1 MSFQNLWPLFFLI
14 LIPVVIFL
22 YFLKQNAKEQQ
33 FSSNLLWSEI
43 YKNIEAKKPF
53 EKLKNNILMYL
64 QILIILI
71 FTFAMMAP
79 IIKNAGKAGDN
90 IILLIDNSASM
101 EFMYDDKQTRL
112 DECKNEAL
120 SYVDALED
128 NDTVTL
134 ICCSDDTEII
144 YQGMDKQTIKRR
156 IKDISV
162 KNSAG
167 TLDNSSTFVN
177 SLIAGMEN
185 VTVVCYTDTDF
196 DSSALISS
204 NEAAGVVVYS
214 MYSEGENCA
223 VDYVNYSIDENI
235 VKTLCSVTNYGS
247 ENVSCDVS
255 LYVDGQI
262 FDVKDVEIEAGKTV
276 NVYFDDLEIESGDM
290 PFLTAELS
298 VSDALTADNNASV
311 QVADTSDK
319 NILLVT
325 DGNVFLEK
333 ALALDES
340 YQIYKT
346 SDTDT
351 ILQSEYEFDL
361 YVFDAVEITG
371 EFLTELFEASP
382 DSSFMFWN
390 YEEIPLPENAL
401 TSSGSL
407 SGTVLSFKEN
417 DITEYISDFTFGISS
432 VYTYALPDWGNALIV
447 SSSDESTE
455 NGAIAAFYG
464 EYEGKNISIIGFDI
478 HDTDFALQTEFPI
491 FMSQLEE
498 SLLESETELAEL
510 DNFPT
515 AGESDVTPV
524 TEENVKNTGSRILS
538 GGRNIRNLLLGIV
551 LILLAFE
558 WIVYIRQV
566 HSSKKL
572 QYLIVRAFVM
582 LFIILA
588 MAGITFS
595 VKGKNTETI
604 FVVDV
609 SDSMGSNTEE
619 VITYINDQLA
629 DMPNNNKYA
638 VVVFGEDATCWQFMT
653 EDKSLSTLTANV
665 VTSSTN
671 IEKAVQMAANLFD
684 DDAYK
689 RMVLISDGSE
699 NEGDMYLSVKTLT
712 GNDIELYAISMD
724 SAFGT
729 TAEVY
734 IDDLEVP
741 SVIHEGDNF
750 NVTVTIESNVETE
763 AVLTLYE
770 GRTVKERQDIQIN
783 KGTNKFVFTDTGE
796 SGTIASYK
804 AVIEPAS
811 DTEYVNNTYVTY
823 AEIDA
828 VPKILLIEGTSG
840 ESEEFQKVLDAANID
855 YDVVSP
861 KGAPT
866 KVSGL
871 TEYKAVITLDVYYD
885 DLKSGFADALDTY
898 IKDYAGGYI
907 CIGGE
912 NSYALGGYKDTVL
925 EDVLPVYMDL
935 QGEKEIP
942 KLSMTMVID
951 QSGSMTSPAT
961 DGSQVTGLTL
971 AKQAAMAAVDELRT
985 TDDVGVLA
993 FDDTYNWVVALSEAS
1008 DLDGI
1013 KESIETI
1020 GYGGGTSIY
1029 PALEEAYEKTLK
1041 SDAVLKHI
1049 ILLTDGQD
1057 EYKDYEDLIAA
1068 INDAGITLSTVAVGS
1083 DADTQTL
1090 KYLAESCGGRY
1101 YYTDVNNS
1109 IPRIFAQE
1117 VYLSTNTY
1125 LINEEFYPVLT
1136 SNNRMTEGVF
1146 DDGIPALYGYVA
1158 TTAKET
1164 ADVILE
1170 SEAGDPILS
1179 TWQYGLGKTV
1189 AWCSDGTNEWTAEF
1203 ALWEDYPYFWSNIIN
1218 YVITDTSTGEDV
1230 IEITDD
1236 DNMTNISLETDE
1248 YDTDTT
1254 VTAVITNDEGESFE
1268 VELNAVKPG
1277 TFETDVD
1284 LSEVGVYSISIRKSS
1299 GDEVVSSYNT
1309 AVASQYSKEY
1319 KFYDSEDSLE
1329 SLVSQANGEMLTLD
1343 DSIWTHTQKNVTVKK
1358 SLTMLFLILALI
1370 LLMLDIIVRRLAL
1383 NPAAGITSVLTKAG
1397 HLISKPFIKRRQKKS
1412 AEKQMKTET
1421 SEPAEKELDIEEA
1434 ENTEHKKQ
1442 EKKSKTRENKKS
1454 DTDTTNTLDMETL
1467 LKKKH
1472 DRE

>member
-1 MSFQNLWPLFFLI
+1 MLFQNLWPLFFLI
-14 LIPVVIFL
+14 LIPVIIFL
-22 YFLKQNAKEQQ
+22 YFLKQNAKEQE

-71 FTFAMMAP
+71 FIASMMAP
-79 IIKNAGKAGDN
+79 VIKNAGKSGEN

-101 EFMYDDKQTRL
+101 EYMYDDKQTRL
-112 DECKNEAL
+112 EEAKDEAL
-120 SYVDALED
+120 SFIDSLED

-134 ICCSDDTEII
+134 ITCSDDAELI
-144 YQGMDKQTIKRR
+144 YQGTDKATVKAR
-156 IKDISV
+156 IKDV
-162 KNSAG
+162 DATYSAG
-167 TLDNSSTFVN
+167 TLDLAETFVN
-177 SLIAGMEN
+177 SLIADLEN
-185 VTVVCYTDTDF
+185 VTVVCFTDTEF
-196 DSSALISS
+196 DSEGLIDS
-204 NEAAGVVVYS
+204 NENAGITVYS
-214 MYSEGENCA
+214 MYSVGENA
-223 VDYVNYSIDENI
+223 AINYVNYSEEENVI
-235 VKTLCSVTNYGS
+235 RTLCKITNYGS
-247 ENVSCDVS
+247 ESVSEDVS

-262 FDVKDVEIEAGKTV
+262 YDTANVTINAGESV
-276 NVYFDDLEIESGDM
+276 DVYFDDLEIESGDM
-290 PFLTAELS
+290 PILTAELS
-298 VSDALTADNNASV
+298 GKDALNADNTQSV

-319 NILLVT
+319 SILLAT
-325 DGNVFLEK
+325 EGNVFLEK
-333 ALALDES
+333 SLALDDT
-340 YQIYKT
+340 YQVYKT
-346 SDTDT
+346 DDTDA
-351 ILQSEYEFDL
+351 ILQSEDEFDM
-361 YVFDAVEITG
+361 YVFDGVT
-371 EFLTELFEASP
+371 LTEDFLAEIFTEAP
-382 DSSFMFWN
+382 DASYMFWN
-390 YEEIPLPENAL
+390 YEEIPFPDDTI
-401 TSSGSL
+401 TSNGAS
-407 SGTVLSFKEN
+407 SGTVLEFKKN
-417 DITEYISDFTFGISS
+417 DATEYIEDFTFGISNA
-432 VYTYALPDWGNALIV
+432 YTYSLPDWGNALILI
-447 SSSDESTE
+447 SSDDTESA
-455 NGAIAAFYG
+455 GKIVSFYG
-464 EYEGKNISIIGFDI
+464 EYNSKNIAVMGFDI

-498 SLLESETELAEL
+498 MLLDNEIGLTEL

-515 AGESDVTPV
+515 EGESDVTAV
-524 TEENVKNTGSRILS
+524 TEENVKSSGSLILS
-538 GGRNIRNLLLGIV
+538 GGRNIRNILLVLV
-551 LILLAFE
+551 LILLVIE
-558 WIVYIRQV
+558 WIVYVGQV
-566 HSSKKL
+566 HSNKKL
-572 QYLIVRAFVM
+572 QYLIVRIIAM
-582 LFIILA
+582 LLIILA

-609 SDSMGSNTEE
+609 SDSMGENTDTIIE
-619 VITYINDQLA
+619 YINEQLS
-629 DMPNNNKYA
+629 DMPQNNKYS
-638 VVVFGEDATCWQFMT
+638 VVVFGDDASCWQFMT
-653 EDKSLSTLTANV
+653 DSSVLSSFTANV

-671 IEKAVQMAANLFD
+671 IEKAVQMSANLFD

-689 RMVLISDGSE
+689 QMVLITDGAE
-699 NEGDMYLSVKTLT
+699 NEGDMYLAVKTLI
-712 GNDIELYAISMD
+712 GNDIELYCISMD

-763 AVLTLYE
+763 ALLTLYE
-770 GRTVKERQDIQIN
+770 GRNVKGQQTIQVS

-804 AVIEPAS
+804 AVIEPLS

-828 VPKILLIEGTSG
+828 TPKVLLIEGTTG
-840 ESEEFQKVLDAANID
+840 EAEKFEKILEAANIC

-866 KVSGL
+866 SITGL

-885 DLKSGFADALDTY
+885 DLKNGFVNALDTY

-951 QSGSMTSPAT
+951 QSGSMTSPAS
-961 DGSQVTGLTL
+961 DGSQVTGLSL
-971 AKQAAMAAVDELRT
+971 AKQAALAALDELRT
-985 TDDVGVLA
+985 TDDIGVLA
-993 FDDTYNWVVALSEAS
+993 FDDTYNWVVPLSEAS
-1008 DLDGI
+1008 DLDSI
-1013 KESIETI
+1013 SEAIETI

-1029 PALEEAYEKTLK
+1029 PALEEAYEKTLE

-1057 EYKDYEDLIAA
+1057 EYNNYDDLIKK

-1083 DADTQTL
+1083 DADITTL
-1090 KYLAESCGGRY
+1090 KYLAEACGGRY

-1136 SNNRMTEGVF
+1136 SNNRMMEGVL

-1203 ALWEDYPYFWSNIIN
+1203 AMWEDYPYFWSNIIN
-1218 YVITDTSTGEDV
+1218 YVITDTGTGEDI
-1230 IEITDD
+1230 IEVTDE
-1236 DNMTNISLETDE
+1236 DNMTNISLETSE
-1248 YDTDTT
+1248 YDSDTT
-1254 VTAVITNDEGESFE
+1254 VTAVITNDEGESLD
-1268 VELNAVKPG
+1268 VTLNAVKPG
-1277 TFETDVD
+1277 TYETDVD
-1284 LSEVGVYSISIRKSS
+1284 LSEVGVYSISIRKNS
-1299 GDEVVSSYNT
+1299 GDEVISSYNT

-1319 KFYDSEDSLE
+1319 KFYDTDGALE
-1329 SLVSQANGEMLTLD
+1329 ELCADADGEMLTLS
-1343 DSIWTHTQKNVTVKK
+1343 DSIWTNTKKKVTVKK

-1370 LLMLDIIVRRLAL
+1370 MLMLDIIIRRLAL
-1383 NPAAGITSVLTKAG
+1383 NPAAGIASAVSKVG
-1397 HLISKPFIKRRQKKS
+1397 HLLGKPFIKMRQKTLTRKHS
-1412 AEKQMKTET
+1412 NRSMPESNAVKNK
-1421 SEPAEKELDIEEA
+1421 
-1434 ENTEHKKQ
+1434 
-1442 EKKSKTRENKKS
+1442 EKKNSNA
-1454 DTDTTNTLDMETL
+1454 DTTTTLDMETL